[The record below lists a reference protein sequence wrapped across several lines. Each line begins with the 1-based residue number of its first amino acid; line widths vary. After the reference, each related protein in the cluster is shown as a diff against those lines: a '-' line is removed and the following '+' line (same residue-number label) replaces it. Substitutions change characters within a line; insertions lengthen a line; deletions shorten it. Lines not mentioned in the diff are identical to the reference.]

1 MYCFI
6 NIPFYMSLA
15 SVLTSK
21 TIPTT
26 GRGSGTRKRKRRAPE
41 IIEVEDENICAV
53 LLHLGKSNGFYFILR
68 PCMPRS

>member
-1 MYCFI
+1 
-6 NIPFYMSLA
+6 MSLD

-41 IIEVEDENICAV
+41 IIEVEDEDSPCRIAA
-53 LLHLGKSNGFYFILR
+53 LKILIKEE
-68 PCMPRS
+68 